1 MSLEIAPDRLREV
14 TPEMAA
20 KGAVGARS
28 SRIFRSLAVE
38 QPNKSL
44 YDGTNHEALR
54 RHLTVQTHVGG
65 YVHRAMFHAYSDI
78 RPDRVSPEGEVVR

>member
-1 MSLEIAPDRLREV
+1 MSLDIAHDRLREV

-28 SRIFRSLAVE
+28 SRIFRRLAVE
-38 QPNKSL
+38 QPEKGAFNGS
-44 YDGTNHEALR
+44 NVEVLR

-65 YVHRAMFHAYSDI
+65 YVHRAMFHAVSDI
-78 RPDRVSPEGEVVR
+78 RPDPIPPACEVVR